1 MRSYNASTGATVL
14 LTSHYMA
21 DIKALCER
29 VIVIH
34 QGRILFDGALALLVE
49 RFSADKKQVIEHV
62 FDAPTEAGRSV

>member
-1 MRSYNASTGATVL
+1 
-14 LTSHYMA
+14 MA
-21 DIKALCER
+21 NIKALCER